1 MRLFDPTPNPE
12 TPAGGAAP
20 SPAPSTPE
28 TPAPDAPSTPETPD
42 LDARMKAAF
51 DAAGYNDEQRATAY
65 EYLKRWNSLDPA
77 QQAEYLA
84 ASVEND
90 RRLRALQSQPAEPKP
105 APKQPDPD
113 DDAPK
118 PDPEI
123 AALKKQIASIQAA
136 LNNRERAE
144 NEAAIRKAWEKSVRQ
159 LIDADP
165 VLSDRSEKAKKA
177 MVAGALGYVYQHA
190 KSDHGGSQQAALKA
204 FLEAQAELVA
214 SGKGVGVKEFIES
227 KAKAREATGEVGAG
241 RPPAMA
247 AFTPSAD
254 ALKNDEVLLQA
265 AADLNVKL

>member
-20 SPAPSTPE
+20 SPAPEPV
-28 TPAPDAPSTPETPD
+28 APPTPSTPETPD
-42 LDARMKAAF
+42 LDAKMKAAF

-90 RRLRALQSQPAEPKP
+90 RRLRALQQPPAEPKP

-123 AALKKQIASIQAA
+123 AALKKQMASIQAA
-136 LNNRERAE
+136 LSNREKAE
-144 NEAAIRKAWEKSVRQ
+144 NEMAMRKAWEKSVRQ

-190 KSDHGGSQQAALKA
+190 KSDHGGSQQAALQA

-214 SGKGVGVKEFIES
+214 SGKGVGMKEFIEG
-227 KAKAREATGEVGAG
+227 KAKAREATGEVGTG

-247 AFTPSAD
+247 AFTPSPD